1 MTNAC
6 SVIACIH
13 LILNNLNKSVDL
25 VPDSLLE
32 QLSRKKQELENM
44 QNLIETS

>member
-13 LILNNLNKSVDL
+13 LILNNANKCVDL
-25 VPDSLLE
+25 IPNSLLE
-32 QLSRKKQELENM
+32 QLSRKK
-44 QNLIETS
+44 